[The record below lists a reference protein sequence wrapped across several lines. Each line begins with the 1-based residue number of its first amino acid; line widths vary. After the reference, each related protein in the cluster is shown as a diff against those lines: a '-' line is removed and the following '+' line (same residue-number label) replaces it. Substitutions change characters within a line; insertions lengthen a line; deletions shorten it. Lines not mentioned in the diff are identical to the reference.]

1 MTNAQTS
8 EVARYPRVNYTDAS
22 PHQSAFAK
30 VNGVSLNYLD
40 WGGDGPALMMVH
52 GIDDAERAR
61 LVDGRQ

>member
-1 MTNAQTS
+1 M
-8 EVARYPRVNYTDAS
+8 NYTDAS